1 MDDFS
6 FTRSAAKRITEM
18 ASAEGAIALRLAV
31 NGGGCSGFQYEFSLA
46 KAPEPDDVA
55 IEAHGAKVLIDPTSL
70 DLLKGSQLDYVNDL
84 GGSYF
89 NVSNPNASSSCGC
102 GNSFSL

>member
-1 MDDFS
+1 MDS
-6 FTRSAAKRITEM
+6 FTLTPNAAKRVTEM
-18 ASAEGAIALRLAV
+18 ASAEGAMALRIAV

-46 KAPEPDDVA
+46 KAAEADDVS
-55 IEAHGAKVLIDPTSL
+55 INAHGAVVLIDPTSL
-70 DLLKGSQLDYVNDL
+70 DLLAGSQLDYIEDL

-89 NVSNPNASSSCGC
+89 SVSNPNATSSCGC